1 MVWSYNEGS
10 RVYYRARFW
19 YYKNGEKCSKQK
31 SGFTKKRDA
40 ERWETDEKRRLE
52 GLQSGADKIR
62 VGEFLDRWVKT
73 KEGRLSPATISGY
86 KVNIE
91 HIKRF
96 VGKEDLYKL
105 KLIDIQ
111 EMLDALSNEGKKHK
125 TVKYIH
131 RTLHAALNYAVLTE
145 LIPKNIS
152 VGATIRED
160 AEKFKVSV
168 YDAKNLSKLL
178 VMLKEQKHHIYPF
191 VLLASM
197 RGLRRGECLG
207 LRWKDVDLK
216 NGIAHIVNNHIKVGK
231 TRYDRT
237 VKTKESERTISI
249 KGFLTEELKEIK
261 SWSPGRIAKYVCEH
275 NGKLPDPSHV
285 SRSLKSFQ
293 EANKLP
299 VCRFH
304 DLRHT
309 FAMLQIE
316 QGTDLDTLKRLLG
329 HSKISITS
337 DLYLHENINLI
348 EKASTSLDNL
358 VFMKPEEKKTEEK

>member
-1 MVWSYNEGS
+1 VVWSYNVGS
-10 RVYYRARFW
+10 KVYYRARFW
-19 YYKNGEKCSKQK
+19 YFKNGEKRSKQK
-31 SGFTKKRDA
+31 SGFLKKRDA
-40 ERWETDEKRRLE
+40 ERWEIDEKRRLE
-52 GLQSGADKIR
+52 GLQGGADKIK
-62 VGEFLDRWVKT
+62 VGEFLDRWIKT
-73 KEGRLSPATISGY
+73 KEGRLSPSTIAGY
-86 KVNIE
+86 KVNIN

-96 VGKEDLYKL
+96 IGKEELYKL

-111 EMLDALSNEGKKHK
+111 EMLDSLSAEGKRHR

-131 RTLHAALNYAVLTE
+131 RTLHAALNYAVITE
-145 LIPKNIS
+145 LIPKNVS
-152 VGATIRED
+152 AGATVRED

-168 YDAKNLSKLL
+168 YDVKSLSKLL
-178 VMLKEQKHHIYPF
+178 VMLKEQKHYIYPL

-207 LRWKDVDLK
+207 LRWKDIDFK
-216 NGIAHIVNNHIKVGK
+216 KGIAHIVNNHIRINGKSYDRAVK
-231 TRYDRT
+231 TRG
-237 VKTKESERTISI
+237 SERTISI

-261 SWSPGRIAKYVCEH
+261 SWSSGRIAKYVCER
-275 NGKLPDPSHV
+275 NGKLPDPTHI
-285 SRSLKSFQ
+285 SRALKAFQ
-293 EANKLP
+293 EANGLP

-358 VFMKPEEKKTEEK
+358 VFVKPERKAEEK